1 MAVVTGEEEE
11 EVVSGCRGKGSGPV
25 WEEMVVGVGIEV
37 ERASVM

>member
-1 MAVVTGEEEE
+1 MTGEEEE

-25 WEEMVVGVGIEV
+25 WEMVVGVGIEV